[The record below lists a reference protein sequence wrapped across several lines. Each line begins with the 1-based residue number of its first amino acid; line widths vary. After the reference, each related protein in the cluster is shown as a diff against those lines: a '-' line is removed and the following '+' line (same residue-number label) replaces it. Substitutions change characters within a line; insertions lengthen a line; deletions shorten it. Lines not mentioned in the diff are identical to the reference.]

1 LNDVVSETADL
12 LRASIGK
19 KVTLGFDLDPGL
31 PPVQGDRSQLQQ
43 LVMNLV
49 LNGVEAHGPEPG
61 SVLVR
66 TAYVRSSAA
75 DLRQRSGTGVLP
87 DALVQLEV
95 IDTGSGMSVATQT
108 RIFDPFFT
116 TKFTGRGLGLAAV
129 QGIVR
134 SHGGVL
140 ELQSGVGQ
148 GSTFRVLLPAL
159 PPVTL
164 GMPLVVD
171 PGDLSGSGLVLLV
184 DDEAPVRA
192 AAAQTLEQ
200 YGYKVVEARNG
211 AEGLQQLTNTVDGFC
226 LVILDMTMPVMDGE
240 QVVAELGRRGSQV
253 PILAVSGYGETVAV
267 QRLVGRGVAG
277 FLRKPFTAEGLAT
290 AVKQTLT

>member
-1 LNDVVSETADL
+1 
-12 LRASIGK
+12 
-19 KVTLGFDLDPGL
+19 
-31 PPVQGDRSQLQQ
+31 
-43 LVMNLV
+43 
-49 LNGVEAHGPEPG
+49 
-61 SVLVR
+61 
-66 TAYVRSSAA
+66 
-75 DLRQRSGTGVLP
+75 
-87 DALVQLEV
+87 
-95 IDTGSGMSVATQT
+95 MSVATQT

-140 ELQSGVGQ
+140 ELQSVVGQ

-159 PPVTL
+159 PPASL
-164 GMPLVVD
+164 GVPLVVD

-200 YGYKVVEARNG
+200 YGYKVVEAGNG
-211 AEGLQQLTNTVDGFC
+211 AEGLQQLTDTVAAFC
-226 LVILDMTMPVMDGE
+226 LVILDMTMPVMGGE
-240 QVVAELGRRGSQV
+240 QVVAELRRRGSQV